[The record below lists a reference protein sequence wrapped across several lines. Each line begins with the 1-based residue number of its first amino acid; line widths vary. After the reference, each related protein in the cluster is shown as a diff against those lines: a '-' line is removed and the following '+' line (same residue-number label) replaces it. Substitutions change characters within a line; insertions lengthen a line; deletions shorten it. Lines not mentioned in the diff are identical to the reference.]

1 MNKVLYKMFGAMSE
15 DSYDEICK
23 YFAIDRWKNQ
33 FAIVRKNLLR
43 NILVI
48 RYVTRYSLGSDVL
61 NY

>member
-1 MNKVLYKMFGAMSE
+1 MSE

-33 FAIVRKNLLR
+33 FAIVRKKLLR